1 MLAHQKG
8 RRSHKITQKL
18 PHVLS
23 HQQHQQHQ
31 QQHQQQ
37 QQHQPHHHHHKEA
50 GGKSRKKS
58 KKIWEKLSIVYFGRV
73 LGSTLGIFGVL
84 DTFPVYRG
92 FTNMG
97 KKEHAKGEMQIHN
110 NAFVY
115 FKATR

>member
-23 HQQHQQHQ
+23 Q
-31 QQHQQQ
+31 QQH
-37 QQHQPHHHHHKEA
+37 HHHHHHKEA
-50 GGKSRKKS
+50 GGTSRKKS
-58 KKIWEKLSIVYFGRV
+58 KKIWEKLSIFGRV
-73 LGSTLGIFGVL
+73 LESTLGIFGVL

>member
-23 HQQHQQHQ
+23 Q
-31 QQHQQQ
+31 QQH
-37 QQHQPHHHHHKEA
+37 HHHHHHKEA
-50 GGKSRKKS
+50 SGTSRKKS
-58 KKIWEKLSIVYFGRV
+58 KKIWEKLSIFGRV
-73 LGSTLGIFGVL
+73 LESTLGIFGVL